1 MDSIKRKIFRQ
12 LGWLL
17 CVAGCCVAALRG
29 ETPPVMGSGS
39 PPTTPSDYIL
49 QPADVIRVIVFQEP
63 DLQRDVRI
71 TQEGTVNL
79 PLVGNVDLRA
89 KSVHQAEELI
99 QQLYDKDYLV
109 NPQITVSVLQYTPRT
124 VQVLGAVNQPG
135 DVAFTPEQKMNLLE
149 AVARAGGFSRL
160 ADRRKVRLTR
170 TNAEGKSD
178 NFLINADELIRGR
191 ATSAW
196 PLQKGD
202 VLYIPERLF

>member
-1 MDSIKRKIFRQ
+1 
-12 LGWLL
+12 
-17 CVAGCCVAALRG
+17 
-29 ETPPVMGSGS
+29 MGSGS

>member
-1 MDSIKRKIFRQ
+1 MDSMKRKILRQ
-12 LGWLL
+12 LGWFL
-17 CVAGCCVAALRG
+17 CIAGVFVATLRG
-29 ETPPVMGSGS
+29 EDVPAIGAVSTSG
-39 PPTTPSDYIL
+39 TPSDYVL

-71 TQEGTVNL
+71 TQEGTINL
-79 PLVGNVDLRA
+79 PLIGHVDLRG
-89 KSVHQAEELI
+89 KSVRQAEELI
-99 QQLYDKDYLV
+99 QRLYDKDYLV
-109 NPQITVSVLQYTPRT
+109 NPQITVNVLQYTPRT
-124 VQVLGAVNQPG
+124 VQVLGAVNNPG
-135 DVAFTPEQKMNLLE
+135 DVAFTPEQRMNLLE

-160 ADRRKVRLTR
+160 ADRRKLRLTR

-202 VLYIPERLF
+202 VIYVPERLF